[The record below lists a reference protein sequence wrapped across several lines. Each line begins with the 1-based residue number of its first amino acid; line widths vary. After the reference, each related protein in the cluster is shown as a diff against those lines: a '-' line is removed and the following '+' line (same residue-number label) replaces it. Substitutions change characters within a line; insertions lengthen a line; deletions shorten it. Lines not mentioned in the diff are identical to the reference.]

1 MIVNFVVDENSRIQ
15 SITEYPVDMNEP
27 TLELPVGFDL
37 NTLGDYVYAN
47 GKLNYDPIII
57 PPTIDEQIAQLKQN
71 LLDTDYVVIKIAE
84 GAADVLDSFIE
95 LIKQGPTS
103 FARVTN
109 VQITELPI
117 HHYRLFMIK

>member
-47 GKLNYDPIII
+47 GKINYDPIII

-84 GAADVLDSFIE
+84 GAADKSEYANV
-95 LIKQGPTS
+95 IKQ
-103 FARVTN
+103 RQEWRDKIN
-109 VQITELPI
+109 ELEVERGI
-117 HHYRLFMIK
+117 RI

>member
-47 GKLNYDPIII
+47 GKINYDPVII
-57 PPTIDEQIAQLKQN
+57 PQTIDEQIDQLKQN

-84 GAADVLDSFIE
+84 GAADKSEYASV
-95 LIKQGPTS
+95 IKQ
-103 FARVTN
+103 RQEWRDKIN
-109 VQITELPI
+109 ELEVERGI
-117 HHYRLFMIK
+117 RI